1 MRALLI
7 VVYLYF
13 CIAISHGLNPVSTLV
28 KVQSPSEISH
38 PFLTTHKD
46 TVILIANPHN
56 TIQINTHQVSHR
68 GKFITIIPYNP
79 ATQSLDEGLLTLTG
93 ETVLFGGAVKTGEGE
108 LLLFGS
114 STQSLR
120 FNGEEL
126 QKEGDDSGLFLLSI
140 DLEHHTAN
148 PVFIPDSITDS
159 ALYFLSVKDENYLF
173 VGSENQMSLIVTD
186 GRTQKV
192 IVLFET
198 TPESVSSMSII
209 EATMEDSQLTIY
221 GQVKFHNNSNTYSIA
236 KTTKSI
242 PGRVLSFR
250 IKTTQDNL
258 QDEKSWEVV
267 EYTDKV
273 FATNRDLMVVVQDD
287 AYFVREE
294 KIVNFGLENH
304 YMFLERIHLKA
315 IMTESGVIEE
325 EEEGVVEEIN
335 HEEVTTGAEEED
347 TTEESDEEEH
357 GTNQHGTNQ
366 PGTNQPG
373 TKEPETKEPG
383 TDEPETK
390 EPGTDEPETKEPGT
404 DEPETNEPGTDKP
417 VTDEPGTNEPGTDE
431 EATDEDSTKEE
442 EGTEEEATK
451 EEETKEE
458 PDPEPKNIRHKT
470 DTSSVNGWAVTAL
483 CFFILGGIGY
493 MLWRNSRSSPEGV
506 VGVLKNIGTQ
516 GKEWIQRK
524 FTSDRTPQS
533 SEEFASMKQKE
544 FYA

>member
-366 PGTNQPG
+366 PGTNQPETNQPG
-373 TKEPETKEPG
+373 TDKPGTDKPGTDKPGTDEPG
-383 TDEPETK
+383 TDEP
-390 EPGTDEPETKEPGT
+390 
-404 DEPETNEPGTDKP
+404 
-417 VTDEPGTNEPGTDE
+417 GTDE
-431 EATDEDSTKEE
+431 EGTDEDATKEE
-442 EGTEEEATK
+442 EGTNEEGTNEEEATK
-451 EEETKEE
+451 EEETKEGEGDSRE